1 MASQQQEAARPPG
14 DGGKIAITNV
24 RVFDG
29 RQLAPGGTGGSEVQ
43 PAGTGK

>member
-14 DGGKIAITNV
+14 GGGKIDPLRDV
-24 RVFDG
+24 RAT
-29 RQLAPGGTGGSEVQ
+29 RPIRRIWCGGPEVQ